1 MTSRS
6 TLNLLLSLAIYKTLE
21 KHSPLQSKII
31 REIQAPFMNKE
42 LSKAI
47 IEKSRLLN
55 SHLKYPSSET
65 FSAYKKIK
73 NKCNNLL
80 KQIKRKDISNK

>member
-1 MTSRS
+1 
-6 TLNLLLSLAIYKTLE
+6 
-21 KHSPLQSKII
+21 
-31 REIQAPFMNKE
+31 MNKE